1 MLVFFVFLVG
11 ATIHDMPILWL
22 TNSHLYFKIR
32 HILRERERERER
44 IERKCNGNLQKLIKI
59 K

>member
-11 ATIHDMPILWL
+11 AMIHDMSILWL

-44 IERKCNGNLQKLIKI
+44 GERENAMEIFRN
-59 K
+59 